1 MQTLSRFEAS
11 TPTQLHAL
19 ISDLKWR
26 VQLLDSDISEE
37 EQKAKVSDP
46 SSLGYPMLALTLRTR
61 RDNLLAT
68 VATLKAR
75 LDAIAPAA
83 EWGRAA

>member
-26 VQLLDSDISEE
+26 AQLLDADISEE

-46 SSLGYPMLALTLRTR
+46 TSLGYPMLALTLRTR

-68 VATLKAR
+68 IATLNIR
-75 LDAIAPAA
+75 LEAIAPSA

>member
-1 MQTLSRFEAS
+1 MQTLSRFDAS

-26 VQLLDSDISEE
+26 VQLLDSDISDEE
-37 EQKAKVSDP
+37 KKANVSDP
-46 SSLGYPMLALTLRTR
+46 AALAYPMLALTLRTR
-61 RDNLLAT
+61 RDNLVAT
-68 VATLKAR
+68 IATLKTR
-75 LDAIAPAA
+75 LDAIAPTA

>member
-1 MQTLSRFEAS
+1 MQPLSRFDAN

-26 VQLLDSDISEE
+26 AHLLGADIAEE
-37 EQKAKVSDP
+37 ERKTGISDP
-46 SSLGYPMLALTLRTR
+46 ANPAYPMLAITLRGR

-68 VATLKAR
+68 IATLAGR
-75 LDAIAPAA
+75 LETIAPA
-83 EWGRAA
+83 EWSHAA

>member
-1 MQTLSRFEAS
+1 MQPLSRFDAS

-26 VQLLDSDISEE
+26 VQLLDADIAEE
-37 EQKAKVSDP
+37 ERKAGNSDTASP
-46 SSLGYPMLALTLRTR
+46 AYPMLAITLRGR

-68 VATLKAR
+68 VATLAGR
-75 LDAIAPAA
+75 LEAIAPA
-83 EWGRAA
+83 EWPHAA